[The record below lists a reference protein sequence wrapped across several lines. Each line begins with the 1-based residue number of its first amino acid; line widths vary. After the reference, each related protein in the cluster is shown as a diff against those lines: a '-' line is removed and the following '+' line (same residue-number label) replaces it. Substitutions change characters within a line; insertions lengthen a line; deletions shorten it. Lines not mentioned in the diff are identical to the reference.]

1 MLIVGLVFG
10 LFGSSQ
16 ILYPVFYSL
25 PRLMGLK
32 RQGRLERDY
41 ALAYVFITPLI
52 WAALYV
58 LAIFAVSR
66 FAPAHLNA
74 FLIGIG
80 ISVAI
85 ILFQIPRGNP
95 DLFTDFIRSYGKH
108 IKGGYS
114 ESRNGKTTGGRITM
128 IMNEVSGHPYIVSTA
143 QELGRK
149 YWSSSVIDG
158 TSDLAKNPVMV
169 LSIVRNSQTQ
179 AHEVHGQLNELVLHH
194 KESEWINE
202 APNPMP
208 PDGLSDEAKDV
219 LASKG
224 VRA

>member
-1 MLIVGLVFG
+1 
-10 LFGSSQ
+10 
-16 ILYPVFYSL
+16 
-25 PRLMGLK
+25 
-32 RQGRLERDY
+32 
-41 ALAYVFITPLI
+41 
-52 WAALYV
+52 
-58 LAIFAVSR
+58 
-66 FAPAHLNA
+66 
-74 FLIGIG
+74 
-80 ISVAI
+80 
-85 ILFQIPRGNP
+85 
-95 DLFTDFIRSYGKH
+95 
-108 IKGGYS
+108 
-114 ESRNGKTTGGRITM
+114 M